1 MNHYTLW
8 HALIGGI
15 LIGLASLLAT
25 VLSGKIPGISG
36 VFGRLLVA
44 ATPDKTWRAV
54 FLFGLIGGAALSF
67 ALWQSAAL
75 FRPMRPLVVMAI
87 AGLLVGFGTR
97 LGGGCT
103 SGHGVCGVGMG
114 AKDSIAATLIFMVTA
129 MMIVFIYSSIIE
141 WTYEGREN
149 DPLFCGGRPFR
160 DGASCFGNDRP
171 GAGNRISQCLW
182 RMGPGAA
189 FCHGWRG

>member
-15 LIGLASLLAT
+15 LIGLASLFAT

-36 VFGRLLVA
+36 VFGRLLVVA
-44 ATPDKTWRAV
+44 KPHSHRHSETDKAWRAV
-54 FLFGLIGGAALSF
+54 FLFGLIGGATLSF

-75 FRPMRPLVVMAI
+75 FRPMRPFVVVAI

-103 SGHGVCGVGMG
+103 SGHGVCGVGTG
-114 AKDSIAATLIFMVTA
+114 AKDSIAATLIFMATA
-129 MMIVFIYSSIIE
+129 MVTVFIY
-141 WTYEGREN
+141 
-149 DPLFCGGRPFR
+149 
-160 DGASCFGNDRP
+160 
-171 GAGNRISQCLW
+171 NRVAL
-182 RMGPGAA
+182 
-189 FCHGWRG
+189 

>member
-1 MNHYTLW
+1 MHHYTLW

-15 LIGLASLLAT
+15 LIGFASLLAT

-44 ATPDKTWRAV
+44 RTPDPPSQHYGATGKTWRAV

-114 AKDSIAATLIFMVTA
+114 AKDSISATLIFLATAMVT
-129 MMIVFIYSSIIE
+129 VFIY
-141 WTYEGREN
+141 
-149 DPLFCGGRPFR
+149 
-160 DGASCFGNDRP
+160 
-171 GAGNRISQCLW
+171 NRVVS
-182 RMGPGAA
+182 
-189 FCHGWRG
+189 

>member
-15 LIGLASLLAT
+15 LIGLASLFAT

-44 ATPDKTWRAV
+44 ETPDKTWRAV
-54 FLFGLIGGAALSF
+54 FLLGLIGGAALNF

-75 FRPMRPLVVMAI
+75 FRPMRPLAVTAI
-87 AGLLVGFGTR
+87 AGLVVGFGTR

-103 SGHGVCGVGMG
+103 SGHGVCGVGTG
-114 AKDSIAATLIFMVTA
+114 AKDSVAATLIFMATAIVT
-129 MMIVFIYSSIIE
+129 VFIY
-141 WTYEGREN
+141 
-149 DPLFCGGRPFR
+149 
-160 DGASCFGNDRP
+160 
-171 GAGNRISQCLW
+171 NRMVL
-182 RMGPGAA
+182 
-189 FCHGWRG
+189 